1 MIPDHTLPLNGQW
14 QLAHSE
20 DFPDDIVAVSDQS
33 REFYPAHVPVGAH
46 TALLAAG
53 VIADPRNGM
62 NSLSARWVEEQH
74 WVYRRTFATPPTL
87 APGTPAA
94 IAFTILEGCAD
105 VFVNGNLVG
114 RHENAHR
121 PAYFAVTKHLAAPG
135 ETNTV
140 IVRIEAGLH
149 ATRDKPPY
157 PNMGPGQ
164 LTNRSWLRK
173 MQHQCGWDSQVRLQ
187 NVGILGDVTLE
198 WRPGGVR
205 VETVSVFAVASDD
218 LTRATVHARVYA
230 ENSTEDAVPGT
241 VRLRIV
247 ETGQSVEVTATFAP
261 GKSETEATITL
272 DTPRLWCPVGHGE
285 PFRYSATCD
294 VSVNGDT
301 EAFERRFGVRK
312 VAFDQT
318 PHPQGG
324 RYFTLTINNR
334 PIFAK
339 GANWIP
345 GDMLY
350 AEMTPERF
358 RAFGQQALDAHF
370 NILRIWGGGLYADAA
385 LLDFCDETGLLVWH
399 DFAFACANYP
409 GDVRAFVQ
417 EVRLEAAHVVRE
429 RAHHPCLVVWCG
441 NNEVEMFDGG
451 NGWTK
456 TGPIHS
462 HYALFHRD
470 LPRIVQRDAPH
481 TFHWTSSPF
490 SPDLLAPNDP
500 TAGDQ
505 HQWGQG
511 FDQDGWRFR
520 TLTDRFASE
529 GGFFGCAPAKSLRQ
543 FLAPGDQHVL
553 SPAWY
558 HHDNTFAHS
567 ADVCGEIGRAYAM
580 ITLFTGRDSKNMSM
594 DDFAALSGLL
604 QGECY
609 GEMISNYR
617 RRMYDSA
624 ATIFWMF
631 NDSWPTTNS
640 WSTVDYYNRRKPGFY
655 AVRRAFAPVSVV
667 VEEDGDGY
675 AVVGVNDTL
684 APWSGILQAGIFSA
698 SGAVRRDE
706 PGFGMVT
713 LAPNSRTQLGAIAPP
728 TGTERDVPVAGYA
741 VLSGADGAHVA
752 AHRVWNRRFHEIGL
766 SGNLTIS
773 VEHNGDTLTLTS
785 DMFVWGCLLD
795 VDGEAVLS
803 DNGFDLYPGI
813 PRVLTGWR
821 DQQTASVITTG
832 NRLVAGWS
840 A

>member
-1 MIPDHTLPLNGQW
+1 MTTEYTLSLNGEW
-14 QLAHSE
+14 QLAYTE
-20 DFPDDIVAVSDQS
+20 DFPNEIVAVSDQS
-33 REFYPAHVPVGAH
+33 REYYPATVPVGAH

-53 VIADPRNGM
+53 VIGDPRDGM

-74 WVYRRTFATPPTL
+74 WVYRRTFVTPPAL
-87 APGTPAA
+87 AVGTPVG
-94 IAFTILEGCAD
+94 ITFTILEGCAD

-121 PAYFAVTKHLAAPG
+121 PAYFAVTNHLAAPG
-135 ETNTV
+135 EMNTV

-149 ATRDKPPY
+149 ATRYKPAY

-164 LTNRSWLRK
+164 LTNRAWLRK

-187 NVGILGDVTLE
+187 NVGILGDVSLE
-198 WRPGGVR
+198 WHPSVVR

-218 LTRATVHARVYA
+218 LTRATVHARVRV
-230 ENSTEDAVPGT
+230 ENSGKEMVSGA
-241 VRLRIV
+241 VRLRIE
-247 ETGQSVEVTATFAP
+247 ETGQDTEVTATFTP
-261 GKSETEATITL
+261 GKSETEATLTL
-272 DTPRLWCPVGHGE
+272 DAPRLWFPVGHGE
-285 PFRYSATCD
+285 PSRYTATCD
-294 VSVNGDT
+294 ISIKGDT
-301 EAFERRFGVRK
+301 ESFTRRFGVRK
-312 VAFDQT
+312 VTFDQT

-324 RYFTLTINNR
+324 RYFTLTINNQ

-358 RAFGQQALDAHF
+358 RAFGQQALDANF
-370 NILRIWGGGLYADAA
+370 NILRIWGGGLYADAG

-409 GDVRAFVQ
+409 GDVRAFAQ

-441 NNEVEMFDGG
+441 NNEVEMFDSG
-451 NGWTK
+451 NGWTT
-456 TGPIHS
+456 TGPMHS

-481 TFHWTSSPF
+481 TFHWISSPF
-490 SPDLLAPNDP
+490 SPDLLDPSDP

-520 TLTDRFASE
+520 ILTDRFADE

-543 FLAPGDQHVL
+543 FLAPQDQRVL
-553 SPAWY
+553 SPAWH

-567 ADVCGEIGRAYAM
+567 ANVRGEIGRAYAVV
-580 ITLFTGRDSKNMSM
+580 TLFTGRDPKAMGM
-594 DDFAALSGLL
+594 DEFAALSGLL

-609 GEMISNYR
+609 AEMIGNYR

-640 WSTVDYYNRRKPGFY
+640 WSIVDYYNRRKPGFY
-655 AVRRAFAPVSVV
+655 AVRRAFAPVSVIV
-667 VEEDGDGY
+667 IEDGDGY
-675 AVVGVNDTL
+675 AVYGVNDTL
-684 APWSGILQAGIFSA
+684 APLSGRLRSGIFSA
-698 SGAVRRDE
+698 NGTVRRDE
-706 PGFGMVT
+706 PDSGMVT
-713 LAPNSRTQLGAIAPP
+713 LAPNSRTLLGAIAPP
-728 TGTERDVPVAGYA
+728 TGAENGVPVAGYA
-741 VLSGADGAHVA
+741 VLSDADGAHVA
-752 AHRVWNRRFHEIGL
+752 AHRLWKRRFHEIGL
-766 SGNLTIS
+766 PRDPAIS
-773 VEHNGDTLTLTS
+773 VERSGDIVTLTC
-785 DMFVWGCLLD
+785 DAFVWGCLLD
-795 VDGEAVLS
+795 VDGDAALQ
-803 DNGFDLYPGI
+803 DNGFDLYPGV
-813 PRVLTGWR
+813 PRILTGWH
-821 DQQTASVITTG
+821 DQQNVSVITAG
-832 NRLVAGWS
+832 NRLVAGL
-840 A
+840 